1 MTSLMSILDNEQVKM
16 KCQRFTPHETVIEML
31 QMAKYGVNNNIIG
44 KKFLDNSFGS
54 GNVLAEAVKC
64 YISACEMAGF
74 SPAVIAEMLHR
85 DIYGIELD
93 EELYAQCLTRLNA
106 IAENHNLP
114 QVSWNLLCTDSLRWE
129 TDDRFDFIVGNPPYI
144 AYREIDEQNRKY
156 LRENFKSCGRGK
168 FDYCYAFI
176 EKALRMLSENGI
188 LVQLVPNN
196 IYKNVFAED
205 LRSMLCTHITQIDI
219 FPSQHLFEEVLTS
232 TSIFVYEAN
241 AQSEEI
247 ICRDNT
253 SKHEYRIKRS
263 SLQGKWIFRETKNS
277 SKTSYRFGDY
287 FNASSAVATLL
298 NEAFILSQ
306 ETIDTAGIEKDVIRP
321 AVSPKAMHLKRAE
334 YIIFPYF
341 YDEGRLCRIPPE
353 SFEKE
358 YPNAAQYL
366 KTFLDKL
373 QARKSDKS
381 AHWFEYGRSQA
392 LQHLNQEK
400 LLLSTVITNN
410 VEVYRIDC
418 EGIPYTGIY
427 VIPTGNKSI
436 DFAERILKSKE
447 FMEYIKGIGI
457 SVNGKSIRI
466 TCSDINNYRFKM
478 EDPAWKN

>member
-1 MTSLMSILDNEQVKM
+1 MSILDNEQVKI
-16 KCQRFTPHETVIEML
+16 KCQRFTPYGTVIEML

-54 GNVLAEAVKC
+54 GNVLVEAVKC
-64 YISACEMAGF
+64 YITACEKAGI

-85 DIYGIELD
+85 DIYGVELD
-93 EELYAQCLTRLNA
+93 EELHTQCLTRLNA
-106 IAENHNLP
+106 IADNHNLP
-114 QVSWNLLCTDSLRWE
+114 QVSWNLICTDALRWE
-129 TDDRFDFIVGNPPYI
+129 TEDQFDFIIGNPPYV

-156 LRENFKSCGRGK
+156 LRENYKSCGRGK

-176 EKALRMLSENGI
+176 EKALRILSEDGI

-219 FPSQHLFEEVLTS
+219 FPSQNLFEEVLTS

-241 AQSEEI
+241 AQPDEI

-253 SKHEYRIKRS
+253 SKHEYHIKRS
-263 SLQGKWIFRETKNS
+263 NLKGKWVFSEANHSLAT
-277 SKTSYRFGDY
+277 TYRFGDY

-306 ETIDTAGIEKDVIRP
+306 ETLNAEEIEKDIIRP
-321 AVSPKAMHLKRAE
+321 AVSPKAMRLKRTE

-341 YDEGRLCRIPPE
+341 YDDGKLCHIAPE
-353 SFEKE
+353 SFEEK
-358 YPNAAQYL
+358 YPKAAHYL
-366 KTFLDKL
+366 KTFSDKL

-381 AHWFEYGRSQA
+381 AYWFEYGRSQA

-400 LLLSTVITNN
+400 LLLSTVITNA

-427 VIPTGNKSI
+427 VTPIRDKSI
-436 DFAERILKSKE
+436 DFAEKILKSRD

-457 SVNGKSIRI
+457 SVNGKSMRI
-466 TCSDINNYRFKM
+466 TCSDVNNYRFKM

>member
-1 MTSLMSILDNEQVKM
+1 MSILDNEQVKI
-16 KCQRFTPHETVIEML
+16 KCQRFTPYETVIEML
-31 QMAKYGVNNNIIG
+31 QMAKYDVNNNIIG

-54 GNVLAEAVKC
+54 GNVLVEAVKC
-64 YISACEMAGF
+64 YIMACEMANF

-93 EELYAQCLTRLNA
+93 EDLYAQCLTRLNT

-114 QVSWNLLCTDSLRWE
+114 KVTWNLNCTDALRWE
-129 TDDRFDFIVGNPPYI
+129 TNDRFDFIVGNPPYI

-156 LRENFKSCGRGK
+156 LRENYKSCSRGK

-176 EKALRMLSENGI
+176 EKALRMLSEDGI

-219 FPSQHLFEEVLTS
+219 FPSQNLFEEVLTS

-241 AQSEEI
+241 AQPDEI

-253 SKHEYRIKRS
+253 NKHDYHIKRS
-263 SLQGKWIFRETKNS
+263 SLKGKWFFGETKHS
-277 SKTSYRFGDY
+277 LVKTYRFGDY

-306 ETIDTAGIEKDVIRP
+306 ETLDAEGIEKEIIRP
-321 AVSPKAMHLKRAE
+321 AVSPKAMHLKRTE

-341 YDEGRLCRIPPE
+341 YDDGRLCRIAPE
-353 SFEKE
+353 IFEKN
-358 YPNAAQYL
+358 YPKAAQYL
-366 KTFLDKL
+366 KTFFDKL
-373 QARKSDKS
+373 QARKSDRG
-381 AHWFEYGRSQA
+381 AQWFEYGRSQA

-400 LLLSTVITNN
+400 LLLSTVITNA

-418 EGIPYTGIY
+418 DGIPYTGIY
-427 VIPTGNKSI
+427 VTPTGDKSI
-436 DFAERILKSKE
+436 DFAEKILKSKE

-457 SVNGKSIRI
+457 SVNGKSMRI
-466 TCSDINNYRFKM
+466 TCSDINNFRFKWRIQHGRT
-478 EDPAWKN
+478 EIHD